1 MKKVQPK
8 QMDSVRETID
18 KLDRLLV
25 ELIGQRIT
33 QIEQAAFIKG
43 DRNLIIDEWRIED
56 VITKVRAA
64 AETHYVNPNLVEKV
78 WRVLIDE
85 SIKHEFDVY
94 DSSN

>member
-8 QMDSVRETID
+8 QMDPVRETID

-25 ELIGQRIT
+25 ELIGQRIA

-43 DRNLIIDEWRIED
+43 DRNLIVDEWRIED

-64 AETHYVNPNLVEKV
+64 AKTHYVNPKLVEKV

-94 DSSN
+94 DSNN

>member
-25 ELIGQRIT
+25 ELIGQRIV

-43 DRNLIIDEWRIED
+43 DRNLIVDEWRIED

-64 AETHYVNPNLVEKV
+64 AKTHYVNPKLVEKV

-94 DSSN
+94 DSNN